1 MKNKAIRILI
11 CFSFIL
17 LFLVF
22 INKYLSY
29 SLWDYD
35 FWWHIA
41 TGRYIVENHH
51 LPESDP
57 FSYATELEENKNLI
71 PERESFILT
80 QYWISQIVFF
90 FIYRTFNDAGIIIL
104 RALIFLTIIVCIL
117 WKLQKNGV
125 SFYLCFLSVFLVG
138 VTTLSFTAERPVLI
152 TMLFSVIV
160 YLLLDNFRIR
170 KDRLIFLL
178 PPVMLLWAN
187 MHGGFILGDVMIGAF
202 IVGET
207 VSKAFK
213 RSVYTKKELLIFY
226 FTCIFAIAISAVNPN
241 GFEAFTISLSP
252 KYNIFLEGI
261 EEYSSTFSL
270 YKNNLR
276 PLDIG
281 YLVLLI
287 LLPITF
293 ILRAKRLNASHVLLL
308 TGLTFMSLISFRF
321 VIYFVFIAAIIVVTE
336 LHYLLEALFKRE
348 FFMKNQQRIT
358 FALVMITFVSSI
370 ALFSTNMNFNWF
382 NFKKAT
388 RYSVPENAV
397 DFIEKNNISGR
408 LYNDFVFGGYVTWRL
423 YPWKKTFI
431 DTRAINYTVL
441 SEARW
446 INFAKESLQNKAIQA
461 GKTPLWERLLDHYEI
476 DIVLL
481 DTLDVHGLLAPLVM
495 KLLDNRKWVPVHVDL
510 ISVVFV
516 RDKQN
521 NRSVIEEHY
530 ITKDAVLNA
539 ILQRALR
546 GALTNKRNPNFLI
559 SIGTIHYH
567 MGRMNDALIAYDYAI
582 ERLPKN
588 DPLRNSIEEL
598 RKKTDSELRLK
609 KSSQ

>member
-1 MKNKAIRILI
+1 MKIKATRILI
-11 CFSFIL
+11 CLSFIL
-17 LFLVF
+17 LFIVF
-22 INKYLSY
+22 INKYLSL

-35 FWWHIA
+35 YWWHIA
-41 TGRYIVENHH
+41 TGRYIIEEHH

-57 FSYATELEENKNLI
+57 FSYTSELEENKNLI

-80 QYWISQIVFF
+80 QYWISQIVFYLV
-90 FIYRTFNDAGIIIL
+90 YRTFNEAGIIVL
-104 RALIFLTIIVCIL
+104 RALIFLAIIISIL
-117 WKLQKNGV
+117 WKLKKNGV
-125 SFYLCFLSVFLVG
+125 SFYLCFLSVFIVG
-138 VTTLSFTAERPVLI
+138 LTTLSFTAERPVLF

-170 KDRLIFLL
+170 KDGLIFLL

-187 MHGGFILGDVMIGAF
+187 MHGGFILGDVMIGAY

-207 VSKAFK
+207 ISTALK
-213 RSVYTKKELLIFY
+213 RSVYTKKELLVFY
-226 FTCIFAIAISAVNPN
+226 SVCILAIAFSAVNPN
-241 GFEAFTISLSP
+241 GFEAFTMSLSP
-252 KYNIFLEGI
+252 KYKIFLEGI

-270 YKNNLR
+270 YRDNLR

-281 YLVLLI
+281 YIILLI

-293 ILRAKRLNASHVLLL
+293 ILRVKKLNASHILLL
-308 TGLTFMSLISFRF
+308 SVLTIMSLISFRF
-321 VIYFVFIAAIIVVTE
+321 VIYFVFIAVIIVGTE
-336 LHYLLEALFKRE
+336 LHCLLETLFNRG
-348 FFMKNQQRIT
+348 FFIKSQQRLT
-358 FALVMITFVSSI
+358 FALGIMTLVSSI
-370 ALFSTNMNFNWF
+370 ALFTSTINFNWF
-382 NFKKAT
+382 NFTKAAG
-388 RYSVPENAV
+388 YSVPENAV
-397 DFIEKNNISGR
+397 DFIEENNISGR

-423 YPWKKTFI
+423 YPWKKNFI

-446 INFAKESLQNKAIQA
+446 INFAKESAHNKEIQA
-461 GKTPLWERLLDHYEI
+461 DKTPLWERLLDHYKI

-481 DTLDVHGLLAPLVM
+481 DTLDVHGMLTPLVI
-495 KLLDNRKWVPVHVDL
+495 KLLDNKKWVPVHVDL

-530 ITKDAVLNA
+530 ITKDEVLNS
-539 ILQRALR
+539 ILQRATR

-559 SIGTIHYH
+559 SIGNIYYN
-567 MGRMNDALIAYDYAI
+567 MGRMDDALIAYDYAI

-588 DPLRNSIEEL
+588 DPLRVSIEKI
-598 RKKTDSELRLK
+598 KKNTDLELRLK
-609 KSSQ
+609 NSSQ

>member
-1 MKNKAIRILI
+1 
-11 CFSFIL
+11 
-17 LFLVF
+17 
-22 INKYLSY
+22 
-29 SLWDYD
+29 
-35 FWWHIA
+35 
-41 TGRYIVENHH
+41 
-51 LPESDP
+51 
-57 FSYATELEENKNLI
+57 
-71 PERESFILT
+71 
-80 QYWISQIVFF
+80 
-90 FIYRTFNDAGIIIL
+90 
-104 RALIFLTIIVCIL
+104 
-117 WKLQKNGV
+117 
-125 SFYLCFLSVFLVG
+125 
-138 VTTLSFTAERPVLI
+138 
-152 TMLFSVIV
+152 
-160 YLLLDNFRIR
+160 
-170 KDRLIFLL
+170 
-178 PPVMLLWAN
+178 
-187 MHGGFILGDVMIGAF
+187 MIGAY

-207 VSKAFK
+207 IRTVFK
-213 RSVYTKKELLIFY
+213 RSVYTKKELLAFY
-226 FTCIFAIAISAVNPN
+226 FACILAIAISAVNPN

-270 YKNNLR
+270 YRDNLR

-287 LLPITF
+287 LFPITF
-293 ILRAKRLNASHVLLL
+293 ILRVKKLNVSHVLLL
-308 TGLTFMSLISFRF
+308 SGLIIMSLISFRF
-321 VIYFVFIAAIIVVTE
+321 VIYFVFIAAIIVITE
-336 LHYLLEALFKRE
+336 LHHLLETLFKKG
-348 FFMKNQQRIT
+348 FFIKNQQRIT
-358 FALVMITFVSSI
+358 FAFVMITFVSSI
-370 ALFSTNMNFNWF
+370 ALFTSNMNFNWF
-382 NFKKAT
+382 NFTKAT

-397 DFIEKNNISGR
+397 DFIEKNNIAGR

-446 INFAKESLQNKAIQA
+446 INFAKESLQNNKIQA
-461 GKTPLWERLLDHYEI
+461 GKTPLWERLLDHYKI

-495 KLLDNRKWVPVHVDL
+495 KLLDNKKWVPVHVDL

-521 NRSVIEEHY
+521 NKSVIEEQN

-559 SIGTIHYH
+559 SIGNIHYH